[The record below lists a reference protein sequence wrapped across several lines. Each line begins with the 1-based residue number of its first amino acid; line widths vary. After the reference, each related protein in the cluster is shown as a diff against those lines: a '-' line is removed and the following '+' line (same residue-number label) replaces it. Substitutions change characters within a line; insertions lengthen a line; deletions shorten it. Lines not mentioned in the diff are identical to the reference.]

1 MSIVFVILAK
11 TILVES
17 CTNARNVEKGKDSR
31 MKNNVKAYFLDRKNK
46 AIIPVI
52 LIEKYFSS
60 ATISLNK
67 VAGVTKNVSSEDV
80 FLNNELAIK
89 EYNRIINN

>member
-1 MSIVFVILAK
+1 M
-11 TILVES
+11 
-17 CTNARNVEKGKDSR
+17 EKGKDSR
-31 MKNNVKAYFLDRKNK
+31 MKDNVKAYFLDRKNK

-60 ATISLNK
+60 STISLNK
-67 VAGVTKNVSSEDV
+67 IAGVTKNVSSEDV

>member
-1 MSIVFVILAK
+1 
-11 TILVES
+11 
-17 CTNARNVEKGKDSR
+17 

-52 LIEKYFSS
+52 LIEKYLSS

>member
-1 MSIVFVILAK
+1 M
-11 TILVES
+11 
-17 CTNARNVEKGKDSR
+17 EKGKDSR

-67 VAGVTKNVSSEDV
+67 VAGVIKNVSSEDV

>member
-1 MSIVFVILAK
+1 
-11 TILVES
+11 
-17 CTNARNVEKGKDSR
+17 

-67 VAGVTKNVSSEDV
+67 IAGVTKNVSSEDV

>member
-1 MSIVFVILAK
+1 M
-11 TILVES
+11 
-17 CTNARNVEKGKDSR
+17 EKGKDSR

-67 VAGVTKNVSSEDV
+67 IAGVTKNVSSEDV

>member
-1 MSIVFVILAK
+1 
-11 TILVES
+11 
-17 CTNARNVEKGKDSR
+17 

>member
-1 MSIVFVILAK
+1 M
-11 TILVES
+11 
-17 CTNARNVEKGKDSR
+17 EKGKDSR